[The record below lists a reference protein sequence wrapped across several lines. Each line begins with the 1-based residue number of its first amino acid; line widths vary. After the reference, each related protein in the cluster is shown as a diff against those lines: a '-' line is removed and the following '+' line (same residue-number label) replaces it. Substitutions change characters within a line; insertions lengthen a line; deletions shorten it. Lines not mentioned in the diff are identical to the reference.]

1 MRKRFL
7 GTVLSLALVS
17 CISVMGT
24 LAYLTDRDSVAN
36 TFTVG
41 NVNITLDEADVDED
55 GKYIYNLDGTLAD
68 RVDGNEYHLI
78 PGQTY
83 VKDPTV
89 TVKAGS
95 EESYVRMEVEV
106 NCLAELDAIFAPS
119 GANLLEIFNGYDENY
134 WELASTDRDA
144 TDNTVTYEFRYIN
157 DTGTVEGGA
166 YDIPLKPLF
175 ESFTLPGV
183 ITGEQLKMIGNNLK
197 INVYGHAIQA
207 ATFDNADAAWAAF
220 DQQVNP

>member
-41 NVNITLDEADVDED
+41 NVNIILDEADVDED
-55 GKYIYNLDGTLAD
+55 GQIIAGAD
-68 RVDGNEYHLI
+68 RVKGNEYHLI

-106 NCLAELDAIFAPS
+106 NCLAELDAIFAPN
-119 GANLLEIFNGYDENY
+119 GADLLDIFNGYDEKY
-134 WELASTDRDA
+134 WELVSTDRNT

-166 YDIPLKPLF
+166 HDIPLKPLF

-207 ATFDNADAAWAAF
+207 ATFDNANAAWTAF
-220 DQQVNP
+220 DQQMNP